1 MVFHWDINILP
12 CHGIQVKGTD
22 VTAMLMPDYT
32 IQVDYDAESLF
43 EIDFALAFSIWVLE
57 LTW

>member
-1 MVFHWDINILP
+1 
-12 CHGIQVKGTD
+12 
-22 VTAMLMPDYT
+22 MLMLDYT

-57 LTW
+57 LTWWLLVLI